1 MTKRVKLLCGTHR
14 HTLWP
19 ELSKLFPGA
28 KFGIGPDIE
37 AGFYYDVDTGD
48 RQITDADLILI
59 ENKMKE
65 MVKEKHSFTRRQ
77 VSKNEAIDYF
87 TKKGDEYK
95 LELISELEDG
105 GDITFYES
113 GNFVDLCRGGHI
125 CLIPAI

>member
-1 MTKRVKLLCGTHR
+1 
-14 HTLWP
+14 
-19 ELSKLFPGA
+19 
-28 KFGIGPDIE
+28 
-37 AGFYYDVDTGD
+37 
-48 RQITDADLILI
+48 
-59 ENKMKE
+59 MKE

-105 GDITFYES
+105 GILPFMNP
-113 GNFVDLCRGGHI
+113 GILLICVGGGHI